1 MAPLRLED
9 GALKRR
15 FEACVA
21 PRVPGWDASRRPFY
35 GESSYLCF
43 GRHHVRGLWGFWA
56 FGLLKCVINSRLE
69 PVAQQSKYAVS
80 DERCFVDHLDLP
92 GCGHGRDYV
101 YVCLEVVYV
110 KPLLR
115 FPC

>member
-1 MAPLRLED
+1 MGRLPTTLLWRIKLPLFWSSPRE
-9 GALKRR
+9 GA
-15 FEACVA
+15 
-21 PRVPGWDASRRPFY
+21 
-35 GESSYLCF
+35 F
-43 GRHHVRGLWGFWA
+43 GLLGFWA
-56 FGLLKCVINSRLE
+56 FGLLKCVIDSRLE